1 MNLKHLLWMK
11 LGSFDFGLNLI
22 DFYVRWKNKDI
33 EITTST
39 TEIVIEG
46 YPRSANTRM
55 VAAIRLT
62 CGRNVRIAHHVHGSA
77 QILRGVRLSIPTVV
91 LIRNPLAATV
101 SLIVR
106 DKNIAI
112 RQALRDYVNF
122 YKPILPIK
130 DKIMVVGFEE
140 IVNEIDSVIE
150 NILNRFNIKFTR
162 LERLHVDEKMLR
174 NMINEMDIA
183 DSGMARV
190 SETGVSLPCE
200 ARKRDAERISSII
213 SENREF
219 KNLLCAAEKTYRQ
232 VVQ

>member
-1 MNLKHLLWMK
+1 
-11 LGSFDFGLNLI
+11 
-22 DFYVRWKNKDI
+22 
-33 EITTST
+33 
-39 TEIVIEG
+39 
-46 YPRSANTRM
+46 
-55 VAAIRLT
+55 
-62 CGRNVRIAHHVHGSA
+62 
-77 QILRGVRLSIPTVV
+77 
-91 LIRNPLAATV
+91 
-101 SLIVR
+101 
-106 DKNIAI
+106 
-112 RQALRDYVNF
+112 
-122 YKPILPIK
+122 
-130 DKIMVVGFEE
+130 
-140 IVNEIDSVIE
+140 
-150 NILNRFNIKFTR
+150 